1 MNEEALKDAYN
12 LFVSEGYEGT
22 MEGFINLLRTN
33 PEALNDSFSIF
44 QSEGYENSI
53 DDFQNLLGLKK
64 KEETNMDSALEDGSS
79 VSPESLQEPTEQDY
93 FEGTFGDVLRG
104 FDSVTQTGLGDFID
118 DMARSVASG
127 AYQGIAGENAS
138 DLLLKGAMASEEDIA
153 SYIAANKNAQK
164 YGASAEMQEYQ
175 KTYEDEGKSFLGCS
189 KGPIKIRTY
198 YTS

>member
-64 KEETNMDSALEDGSS
+64 KDATELSSSVLEETLQMGTEDSTLDSEPSESS
-79 VSPESLQEPTEQDY
+79 SQQEE
-93 FEGTFGDVLRG
+93 
-104 FDSVTQTGLGDFID
+104 
-118 DMARSVASG
+118 
-127 AYQGIAGENAS
+127 
-138 DLLLKGAMASEEDIA
+138 
-153 SYIAANKNAQK
+153 
-164 YGASAEMQEYQ
+164 
-175 KTYEDEGKSFLGCS
+175 
-189 KGPIKIRTY
+189 
-198 YTS
+198 